1 MSGENKCRE
10 EQATK
15 KKKDGEKGESEDVN
29 EAGGE
34 EGGGVIEG
42 EWQF

>member
-1 MSGENKCRE
+1 MQRGTSY
-10 EQATK
+10 K

-34 EGGGVIEG
+34 EGGGSN
-42 EWQF
+42 